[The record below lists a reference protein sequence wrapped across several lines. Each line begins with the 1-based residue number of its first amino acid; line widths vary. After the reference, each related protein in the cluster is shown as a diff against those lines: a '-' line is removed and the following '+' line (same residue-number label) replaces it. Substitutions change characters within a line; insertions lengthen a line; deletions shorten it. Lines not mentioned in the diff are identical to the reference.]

1 MILLGRWALPVV
13 CGGLWATSAWA
24 ALPDADVVQR
34 AYEQARQDADSNP
47 QHVYDLKVLA
57 ARCSSLPGADQFMC
71 QIDFVRKD
79 QPQGRLYFEVVTLA
93 DNKPGW
99 TLLSGLC
106 KTRPPKRGS

>member
-1 MILLGRWALPVV
+1 MIRLSRWVLPSL
-13 CGGLWATSAWA
+13 CTGLWVTSAWA
-24 ALPDADVVQR
+24 ALPDAEMVQR

-47 QHVYDLKVLA
+47 QHVYDLKVLT
-57 ARCSSLPGADQFMC
+57 ARCSTLPTSDQVMC

-106 KTRPPKRGS
+106 KTRPLKRGT